1 MRLASEKA
9 YHLIKEKII
18 TLELAPSS
26 VINERALMEELG
38 LGRTPIRDALQRL
51 DTEGLVNIIPRR
63 GMFVA
68 DISITDLQ
76 GIFEVRV
83 ILASFCARLAAR
95 RITED
100 QIAQMEALLK
110 DLEQVQSGDSKA
122 LMAIDRRFQKLLHK
136 AADNEFLAEAL
147 DRLYDLSLRIWYL
160 VLPRLGDVRDA
171 IEQHWQLHEA
181 LKAGDEARAEASIQ
195 QHILEFQHRIKAVL

>member
-18 TLELAPSS
+18 TLELVPSS
-26 VINERALMEELG
+26 VIDERALMEDLG

-68 DISITDLQ
+68 DVSITDLQ
-76 GIFEVRV
+76 GIFEMRIV
-83 ILASFCARLAAR
+83 LGGACARLAAR

-100 QIAQMEALLK
+100 QIAQMEAVLQE
-110 DLEQVQSGDSKA
+110 LEHVQNGDSKA
-122 LMAIDRRFQKLLHK
+122 LMVIDRRFQKLLYQ
-136 AADNEFLAEAL
+136 AADNKFLAETL
-147 DRLYDLSLRIWYL
+147 DRLYGLGLRIWYL
-160 VLPRLGDVRDA
+160 ILPRLGDVCDA
-171 IEQHWQLHEA
+171 IEQHWQLFEA
-181 LKAGDEARAEASIQ
+181 LKAGDETQAEASFQ
-195 QHILEFQHRIKAVL
+195 QHILEFQRRTKAVL